1 MNPDLQHTE
10 PRVAARE
17 PAGRTVFGIQ
27 TKLWLAFYSMAGLTI
42 IASAVAWYAF
52 VEVGRSVTHIT
63 TDSVPT
69 MSLFQRLA
77 EKSAQIAA
85 AAPALMASVNQE
97 ERVREQVSLEEREK
111 ELVVL
116 MNDLQGTQINPD
128 RVARLTDIKKQFTDT
143 LRELNASVEQGLRLK
158 ARREEAVAGLT
169 AVHGRFLETLEP
181 LVDDSAFDL
190 VIRSEGV
197 TARSTEAL
205 TNLVDRGVGTM
216 HRLMEIN
223 AEGNLAAGLLA
234 EAANV
239 SDITLIQP
247 IRERFVAAVATIERS
262 LNKLPDSA
270 DKGKLKRATDALLNL
285 GTGAENIFDMRE
297 HELRAIAATRGSLQ
311 VKRERMAAAL
321 KVAHESLLETL
332 TPIVDDA
339 RFDLVISSEEVTARS
354 TEALT
359 NLVDRGVNRLQL
371 LLTMRAE
378 GNLAAGLLTEAA
390 GVLQGNLLQ
399 PLRERLTAAASHIE
413 RNLDRL
419 SESGDNGRLSEAAK
433 ALLAFGRGNNSI
445 FNLRQRELH
454 QIAVAQASLQANR
467 LLADR
472 LGIEVAKLVAAGQ
485 TRSDEAAA
493 RSIEAINSGKVLLTV
508 IMALSIAGA
517 TMIILLYVAPRVVKP
532 LKTMTAS
539 MSNLAKGDTSVDIP
553 AQDRRDEIGAM
564 ANALVVFRDTAL
576 ELRRHRDHL
585 QDLVDEQTADL
596 RALKEEAE
604 QTSHAKSDFLAKMS
618 HELRTPL
625 NAIIGYSEMLQEEAE
640 DLGQK
645 EFVPDLQKICGAG
658 KHLLELINDILD
670 LSKIEAGKMDLFLE
684 DFDIAPMVQDV
695 AGTISPLVEKNGN
708 TLEVQSVDSPGAMH
722 ADLTKVRQALF
733 NLLSNACKFTEQG
746 TITLGVTREMVDGA
760 DWVRFRVSDSGIGM
774 TPEQM
779 RKLFQAF
786 SQADSSTTRK
796 YGGTGL
802 GLAISQ
808 KFCQMMGGDI
818 TVESTLGQGSTFSI
832 SLPAKVVDRE
842 PAFTPRAKEPTA
854 LPLPEGAPSVLV
866 IDDDPTVHDLIQRF
880 LSKEGVRMV
889 SALSG
894 EEGLRL
900 AKEQRPA
907 VITLDVLM
915 PGMDGWS
922 VLTALKDDPAL
933 ADIPVI
939 MLTIVEEKQMGYALG
954 ATDYLSK
961 PIDWK
966 RLAVTLQ
973 KYQCVHPPCPVLIVE
988 DDADVRERLRRR
1000 LEKEGWA
1007 VAEAANGHVA
1017 LERMAESR
1025 PELILLDL
1033 MMPEM
1038 DGFQFLDEVRKHKAW
1053 QSIPIIVVT
1062 AKELTAE
1069 DRMRLNGSVKKIL
1082 QKGAYGREEL
1092 LRTVRDLV
1100 ATYLRAGNISLEE
1113 ASDDK
1118 DPAGRG

>member
-1 MNPDLQHTE
+1 
-10 PRVAARE
+10 
-17 PAGRTVFGIQ
+17 
-27 TKLWLAFYSMAGLTI
+27 
-42 IASAVAWYAF
+42 
-52 VEVGRSVTHIT
+52 
-63 TDSVPT
+63 
-69 MSLFQRLA
+69 
-77 EKSAQIAA
+77 
-85 AAPALMASVNQE
+85 
-97 ERVREQVSLEEREK
+97 
-111 ELVVL
+111 
-116 MNDLQGTQINPD
+116 
-128 RVARLTDIKKQFTDT
+128 
-143 LRELNASVEQGLRLK
+143 
-158 ARREEAVAGLT
+158 
-169 AVHGRFLETLEP
+169 
-181 LVDDSAFDL
+181 
-190 VIRSEGV
+190 
-197 TARSTEAL
+197 
-205 TNLVDRGVGTM
+205 
-216 HRLMEIN
+216 
-223 AEGNLAAGLLA
+223 
-234 EAANV
+234 
-239 SDITLIQP
+239 
-247 IRERFVAAVATIERS
+247 
-262 LNKLPDSA
+262 
-270 DKGKLKRATDALLNL
+270 
-285 GTGAENIFDMRE
+285 
-297 HELRAIAATRGSLQ
+297 
-311 VKRERMAAAL
+311 
-321 KVAHESLLETL
+321 
-332 TPIVDDA
+332 
-339 RFDLVISSEEVTARS
+339 
-354 TEALT
+354 
-359 NLVDRGVNRLQL
+359 
-371 LLTMRAE
+371 
-378 GNLAAGLLTEAA
+378 
-390 GVLQGNLLQ
+390 
-399 PLRERLTAAASHIE
+399 
-413 RNLDRL
+413 
-419 SESGDNGRLSEAAK
+419 
-433 ALLAFGRGNNSI
+433 
-445 FNLRQRELH
+445 
-454 QIAVAQASLQANR
+454 
-467 LLADR
+467 
-472 LGIEVAKLVAAGQ
+472 
-485 TRSDEAAA
+485 
-493 RSIEAINSGKVLLTV
+493 
-508 IMALSIAGA
+508 
-517 TMIILLYVAPRVVKP
+517 
-532 LKTMTAS
+532 
-539 MSNLAKGDTSVDIP
+539 
-553 AQDRRDEIGAM
+553 
-564 ANALVVFRDTAL
+564 
-576 ELRRHRDHL
+576 
-585 QDLVDEQTADL
+585 
-596 RALKEEAE
+596 
-604 QTSHAKSDFLAKMS
+604 
-618 HELRTPL
+618 
-625 NAIIGYSEMLQEEAE
+625 
-640 DLGQK
+640 
-645 EFVPDLQKICGAG
+645 
-658 KHLLELINDILD
+658 
-670 LSKIEAGKMDLFLE
+670 MDLFLE

-760 DWVRFRVSDSGIGM
+760 AWVRFRVSDSGIGM
-774 TPEQM
+774 TREQM